1 MDNNE
6 CQIKNVATA
15 ETFTIQKGAW
25 GSFSKVGNKTTF
37 EMVDENDGPST
48 ADYSIP
54 YKTDKETS
62 GFNDKFWPGA

>member
-6 CQIKNVATA
+6 CQIKNVATG

-25 GSFSKVGNKTTF
+25 GSFYKNEKKF
-37 EMVDENDGPST
+37 EMVDENGGPST

-54 YKTDKETS
+54 YKTDKES
-62 GFNDKFWPGA
+62 IDFNDKFWPTP